1 LVSLPA
7 AWHGNQVIRGSLMV
21 RSSSHP
27 TCLPSDLSHC
37 DPHGLS
43 NCGCL
48 VLPLPDAPGGH
59 RLGVNSLT
67 VDEDHSI
74 L

>member
-1 LVSLPA
+1 
-7 AWHGNQVIRGSLMV
+7 MV
-21 RSSSHP
+21 CSFPHP
-27 TCLPSDLSHC
+27 SCFYPLTCFRIATPR
-37 DPHGLS
+37 GLS
-43 NCGCL
+43 DGGCL

-67 VDEDHSI
+67 VDEDNSI

>member
-1 LVSLPA
+1 
-7 AWHGNQVIRGSLMV
+7 MV